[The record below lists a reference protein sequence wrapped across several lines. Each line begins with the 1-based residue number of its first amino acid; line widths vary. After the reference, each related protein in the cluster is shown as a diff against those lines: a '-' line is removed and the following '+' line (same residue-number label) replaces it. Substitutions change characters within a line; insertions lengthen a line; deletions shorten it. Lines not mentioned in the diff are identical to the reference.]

1 MTAGK
6 FGIYGGQFVPETLM
20 YGLAELANSYQ
31 RAMQDTVFKEEYS
44 ELLQNY
50 AGRPSLLY
58 KADKL
63 SQSLGGATVYL
74 KREDLNHTGSHKI
87 NNVLGQAL
95 LAKRMGKKKVIAETG
110 AGQHGV
116 ATATVAALFGMEC
129 EVFMGR
135 EDAQRQRLNVF
146 RMELLG
152 AKVTQVESGSAT
164 LKEATSEALRVWT
177 ARIEDTFYIVG
188 SVVGPHPY
196 PEMVAAFQEII
207 GEEAR
212 RQIFVQHGDLPA
224 AVIACVGGGSNA
236 MGIFRPFIADTTVRL
251 YGAEAGGEGLASG
264 RHAAAIAGGRLGVLH
279 GMKSI
284 FAQDKFGNIAPV
296 HSISAGLDYPGI
308 GPEHA
313 HLASIKRAEYLPVT
327 DAQAIQ
333 AFTALSREEGI
344 VAALESSH
352 AVYLG
357 MQLAADLPKSEAVI
371 VNLSGRGD
379 KDVQQIAEH
388 LGVSI

>member
-87 NNVLGQAL
+87 NNVIGQAL

-129 EVFMGR
+129 EIFMGR

-152 AKVTQVESGSAT
+152 AKVSQVESGSAT

-333 AFTALSREEGI
+333 AFTTLSREEGI